1 MGVKIRER
9 PSGSG
14 IYWILIDHHGK
25 RKAKKI
31 GTDKKTALE
40 VAEKIAAKLTLK
52 EFNIDTGEKKRV
64 PTFKEYASTWL
75 ETYVKPL
82 RRRSTYERYQ
92 LALTKHIFPAIG
104 AIPLDQV
111 TRGAIRALLLR
122 HHAEGHSKSGV
133 CILRDVCSGP
143 FVAAIDEELI
153 SVNPVAG
160 VLKRLNI
167 KREKKIPI
175 EPLTHEEVNLFL
187 ETCIREKAFR
197 EHHPFFLT
205 AFRTG
210 MRLGELL
217 ALEWGDV
224 DFHGKFIRVTKSY
237 RKGELGPTKTSRE
250 RRVDMSDHLIET
262 LRELLIKRK
271 REALETGKSEVVE
284 ILFHWKGKS
293 MEQNHIRRVFK
304 RVLQK
309 AGLREIRLHDTRH
322 SFASLLL
329 TDGVTPVYVKE
340 QLGHSSIQM
349 TVDIYG
355 HLIPNSNREAVN
367 RLDFPQPSATQ
378 TQPAQNENGQVFE
391 NLPTFLSMVPK
402 AGLEPARA

>member
-1 MGVKIRER
+1 MGVKVKER
-9 PSGSG
+9 QKGSG
-14 IYWILIDHHGK
+14 IWWLFIDHKGK
-25 RKAKKI
+25 RKAKKV
-31 GTDKKTALE
+31 GTDRRTAIEAAKKIE
-40 VAEKIAAKLTLK
+40 AKLTLE
-52 EFNIDTGEKKRV
+52 EFKIGTAEEKKV
-64 PTFKEYASTWL
+64 PTFGEYATLWL
-75 ETYVKPL
+75 ETYVKSL
-82 RRRSTYERYQ
+82 RRKSTYERYQ
-92 LALTKHIFPAIG
+92 VALIKHIFPAIG
-104 AIPLDQV
+104 NISLDQV
-111 TRGAIRALLLR
+111 TRGDIRALLLK
-122 HHAEGHSKSGV
+122 HHTQGRSKSAV
-133 CILRDVCSGP
+133 CTLRDICSGP

-167 KREKKIPI
+167 KREKKLPI
-175 EPLTHEEVNLFL
+175 EPLTHKEVNLFL
-187 ETCIREKAFR
+187 KTCILEKAFR
-197 EHHPFFLT
+197 EHYPFFLT

-217 ALEWGDV
+217 ALKWGDV
-224 DFHGKFIRVTKSY
+224 DFHGKFIRVSKSY
-237 RKGELGPTKTSRE
+237 RKGELGPTKTSGE

-262 LRELLIKRK
+262 LGKLLIKRK
-271 REALETGKSEVVE
+271 REALETEKGEVVE
-284 ILFHWKGKS
+284 ILFHRKGKS

-304 RVLQK
+304 RILQK

-329 TDGVTPVYVKE
+329 SEGVTPVYVKE

-378 TQPAQNENGQVFE
+378 AQPAENENGQDVE
-391 NLPTFLSMVPK
+391 ILPAFMSMVPK